1 MTSAVLSLTKSE
13 PAREKYKSKWQRR
26 TKLKTKLLPILGELG
41 LDLRNMN
48 MMRLENSS
56 DMTQIKTD
64 KQRETED

>member
-1 MTSAVLSLTKSE
+1 MK
-13 PAREKYKSKWQRR
+13 KYKSKWQRR

>member
-1 MTSAVLSLTKSE
+1 MK
-13 PAREKYKSKWQRR
+13 KYKSKWQRH

>member
-1 MTSAVLSLTKSE
+1 MK
-13 PAREKYKSKWQRR
+13 KYKSKWQRH

-48 MMRLENSS
+48 MMRLENFS

-64 KQRETED
+64 KQRETRLKYTEG